1 MEVGMFCGSHEGYG
15 ALAFP
20 RSSSNGLSRGVLA
33 GVISCVAMLAACD
46 AGEQSGAEEPNCL
59 SARAQ
64 VLSVCCSGGPGH
76 PDFPGPGASSSV
88 SYRDCITQEDVAI
101 PCVDTSGLPPVGQEV
116 AAPDQEQEF
125 DGGAITD
132 DDPCQLA
139 LTDAAQLCD
148 GFDPQ
153 GEIDC
158 GVQDSRGVAL
168 PSCRYIQGMVDAL
181 DCEPVNL
188 TEWQPLDPKQVSD
201 LYDQLHPDPDKI
213 AMSDPPPEASY
224 DDGAE
229 VPPSAELLVG
239 LDPNELVDVA
249 RLEIPGNFL
258 RYLTRIGPLQYA
270 LGKIDEI
277 DGFDCDPA
285 LLTCAINP
293 LALLDLTQNP
303 PNGALVFEMVPT
315 GDGMS
320 AGIRLQNFRWTP
332 ITDPV
337 VLQAHWDGF
346 VDLTLSSPVEVNL
359 GSPTRLSLLPT
370 HHPSDGTA
378 DGYDLSRLQHPD
390 RVHSYLDKALL
401 LTKLDSATCQELH
414 TVPSY
419 LTYETPRLC
428 RCPENASQLG
438 YCVVDYY
445 PRARTDA
452 DIVRFVEETG
462 EAYNVK
468 CGDELWIEPYPV
480 RERPSWGQF
489 LGFDLDLTNLSIE
502 ERLAT
507 FLADGIHG
515 TMPAHWVETDIRD
528 FGCSGRLSR
537 YLMVGPQTPVPVNER
552 IASSGWKVTSAAGLE
567 LDTTVLLGELNAHV
581 TSGRLT
587 FTMEL
592 GVWFEEWLK
601 KRVPSFLA
609 WIIKWILKV
618 LNGVVMVD
626 VGLDFP
632 PPGALFNEASVRLDP
647 LDVRLHALLSHIEEL
662 QSGQLRQGFSAG
674 MRRIS
679 TSEPHLDPGNWDLDV
694 TWDNRHC
701 DNLIGSASLVDKF
714 KALIG
719 CPIELIGNVAGLVT
733 QPMQTFLLK
742 QLLEMT
748 VHVTSSINGAMIETV
763 VSEVSRLENGNIV
776 ATMLHDAFAS
786 FVFEPAWVMNVPLPP
801 LVEDLPPVFAHTC
814 ALAPNPS
821 LACSLLRLLQGE
833 GMLNVDLAAEL
844 DRVGAKTHYRS
855 MDDFEGVDYTD
866 AFPPVRYCVVGDQP
880 PGAADFDE
888 IGRRI
893 SQDFEEVDTTPT
905 DPYDWRNQCA
915 VFADFSPRA
924 TGTIETSGDAYR
936 VGLWLS
942 RRTVTLINEIFVC
955 RNSAHC
961 HPASP
966 FIGQRAELAMCSLMG
981 DIWAHPGGSNVP
993 YLNLL
998 NALEDASTD
1007 PDIVAVIEEIW
1018 NNVRGLMNHEEAEN
1032 AFEVLAQAATDCMD
1046 KLTAAGFP
1054 PPPASLPPTMFE

>member
-1 MEVGMFCGSHEGYG
+1 MQGQSFHRCHTQHRPPLFPWISSSAFPSG
-15 ALAFP
+15 ALCA
-20 RSSSNGLSRGVLA
+20 GILCATILA
-33 GVISCVAMLAACD
+33 GCD
-46 AGEQSGAEEPNCL
+46 GGEQPGTRGPDCVTA
-59 SARAQ
+59 SAH
-64 VLSVCCSGGPGH
+64 VESVCCAGGPGH
-76 PDFPGPGASSSV
+76 PDSPGPGASSSV
-88 SYRDCITQEDVAI
+88 SYRDCITREDVAI

-116 AAPDQEQEF
+116 AVSDQEQEF
-125 DGGAITD
+125 DGGPISD

-139 LTDAAQLCD
+139 LMDAAQLCD
-148 GFDPQ
+148 GFDPR

-158 GVQDSRGVAL
+158 GVQDSAGIAL
-168 PSCRYIQGMVDAL
+168 PSCRYVQGMVDAL

-188 TEWQPLDPKQVSD
+188 TEWQPLDPQQVSD
-201 LYDQLHPDPDKI
+201 LYDQLHPEPDKI
-213 AMSDPPPEASY
+213 EMSDPPPEASF
-224 DDGAE
+224 DDGRE

-270 LGKIDEI
+270 LGRIDEI
-277 DGFDCDPA
+277 DGFECDTE

-293 LALLDLTQNP
+293 LGLLDLTQNP
-303 PNGALVFEMVPT
+303 PDGMLEFEMVPT
-315 GDGMS
+315 GQGMS
-320 AGIRLQNFRWTP
+320 AGIRLQHFRWTP

-337 VLQAHWDGF
+337 VLQAHWGGI
-346 VDLTLSSPVEVNL
+346 VDLTLASPVEVNL

-378 DGYDLSRLQHPD
+378 DGYDLSGLQYPD
-390 RVHSYLDKALL
+390 RAHSYLDRALL
-401 LTKLDSATCQELH
+401 LTKLDMATCQELH
-414 TVPSY
+414 AVPSY

-452 DIVRFVEETG
+452 DVVRFVEETG
-462 EAYNVK
+462 KGYIVK

-480 RERPSWGQF
+480 RERPSWSQF

-507 FLADGIHG
+507 FLADGVHG
-515 TMPAHWVETDIRD
+515 TMPPHWVETDLHD
-528 FGCSGRLSR
+528 FGCAGRLSR

-552 IASSGWKVTSAAGLE
+552 IASSGWKVSSAAGLE
-567 LDTTVLLGELNAHV
+567 LDTTVLLGELKAHV

-609 WIIKWILKV
+609 WIIKWILKI

-632 PPGALFNEASVRLDP
+632 PPGSLFNEASVRLDP

-662 QSGQLRQGFSAG
+662 HSGQLRQGFSAG
-674 MRRIS
+674 MRRIA
-679 TSEPHLDPGNWDLDV
+679 TSKPHLDPGNWNLDV
-694 TWDNRHC
+694 SWERRHC
-701 DNLIGSASLVDKF
+701 DNLIGSANLVDKF

-719 CPIELIGNVAGLVT
+719 CPLELIGNVAGLVT

-748 VHVTSSINGAMIETV
+748 VNVTSTINGAMIETV
-763 VSEVSRLENGNIV
+763 VSEVSRLKNGNIV
-776 ATMLHDAFAS
+776 ATVLHDAFAS
-786 FVFEPAWVMNVPLPP
+786 FVFEPAWVMGVPLPP
-801 LVEDLPPVFAHTC
+801 LVEDLPPVLAHTC

-821 LACSLLRLLQGE
+821 LACSLLRLLNGE

-844 DRVGAKTHYRS
+844 ERVGAKTHYRS
-855 MDDFEGVDYTD
+855 MDDFDGVDYTD
-866 AFPPVRYCVVGDQP
+866 EFPPVRYCVVGDQP
-880 PGAADFDE
+880 PGVADFDE
-888 IGRRI
+888 VGRRI

-905 DPYDWRNQCA
+905 DPYDWQNQCA

-924 TGTIETSGDAYR
+924 TGAIETSEGAYR
-936 VGLWLS
+936 IGVWLS

-961 HPASP
+961 HPRAP
-966 FIGQRAELAMCSLMG
+966 FIRQRAELAMCSVMG
-981 DIWAHPGGSNVP
+981 DVWAHPADSTVP

-998 NALEDASTD
+998 NALENASTD
-1007 PDIVAVIEEIW
+1007 PAIVAVIEEIW

-1032 AFEVLAQAATDCMD
+1032 AFEVLVQAASDCMD
-1046 KLTAAGFP
+1046 NLTGAGFP
-1054 PPPASLPPTMFE
+1054 PPPASLPPNMFE